1 MHMRQDKSIVE
12 GTDTALALR
21 CITAHDAVFDATANH
36 PASPAY
42 QRAVSHNCFRFLDG
56 TMHFKPA
63 EINILL
69 RSIPELPGKRRLF
82 FTNTIGCRR
91 RLKKEWKDTPLA
103 KLFYLEDEWS
113 MLKERAHAV
122 RLREAIR
129 AKGWRLYDAFNKFDA
144 NDDGSLSFSE
154 VWGALDYLCIKATPQ
169 DVVEFVSAI
178 SAEGR
183 ILYEQFYEVLY
194 PKAEEEVEGQPGQPA
209 EEPFEIVDTDGEP
222 SRADS
227 EHGSKTSAKDPVL
240 RPSKPTKDH
249 GKPLM
254 PSRQASGPV
263 VPRGEAEL
271 AAQYEA
277 LKSARQRATA
287 EIEEGERRLY
297 EQAKQRLNDGM
308 MTAEFEWIQQAR
320 DDGWANPKR
329 LASCIFYDFTRGKAE
344 TQEGAP
350 LRMEVRHLS
359 GGGGVGKWKF
369 QHVGKRGL
377 CTVPCASM
385 SGACYLVLQP
395 PIRRN
400 GGDQAKGVNLY
411 TLTMQVRFTH
421 SGTATVDTV
430 SGTMCTYVDGE
441 RTGEAK
447 SKEMVKD
454 GPFALQSRLA
464 CFFTE
469 KAVHEQQLLQI
480 MDEAVVSQVRSIT
493 VHGRVLD
500 AEEVK
505 KEHTALLSLLI
516 RDAISSAPA
525 PLRLFLREAHRAKPF
540 LTPNAVARCVT
551 AQLSDIESRLA
562 PPLWVALYERDSE
575 QVAERLGALRSHEIA
590 QCARWRKR
598 EPRSHQ
604 LADVDESNP
613 PYGDTLLHMAA
624 FVGHEEM
631 RSASMATDASEDEPE
646 DEYLNPRVK
655 EEDAARRLKNKRLV
669 RDAALEEEAGLEK
682 LFDRAVGGRSGGGG
696 SGGGPLT
703 AGDRV
708 RRGPD
713 WKWSNQDGGV
723 GGLGHCPQDRPV
735 WID

>member
-1 MHMRQDKSIVE
+1 
-12 GTDTALALR
+12 
-21 CITAHDAVFDATANH
+21 
-36 PASPAY
+36 
-42 QRAVSHNCFRFLDG
+42 
-56 TMHFKPA
+56 
-63 EINILL
+63 
-69 RSIPELPGKRRLF
+69 
-82 FTNTIGCRR
+82 
-91 RLKKEWKDTPLA
+91 
-103 KLFYLEDEWS
+103 
-113 MLKERAHAV
+113 
-122 RLREAIR
+122 
-129 AKGWRLYDAFNKFDA
+129 
-144 NDDGSLSFSE
+144 

-209 EEPFEIVDTDGEP
+209 EEPFEIVDADGEP

-227 EHGSKTSAKDPVL
+227 SEHGSKASTKAPVL
-240 RPSKPTKDH
+240 RPSKPAKDH
-249 GKPLM
+249 GMPLM

-308 MTAEFEWIQQAR
+308 MSAEFEWIQQAR

-369 QHVGKRGL
+369 QQVGKRGL
-377 CTVPCASM
+377 CTVPCASL

-411 TLTMQVRFTH
+411 TLTMQARFTH
-421 SGTATVDTV
+421 SGTGAWMNYFSDPTETLLSRGYLATGGWDDLSPKVKPVGAAEGGDSSEPCLTEIMLGSEEDESGQHMVFAGGEEEACNGPTIRHNQWHTLTATVDTV

-441 RTGEAK
+441 RTGEVK

-469 KAVHEQQLLQI
+469 EAVREEQLLQI
-480 MDEAVVSQVRSIT
+480 MDEAAVSQVRSIT

-500 AEEVK
+500 AEDVK

-516 RDAISSAPA
+516 RDAIASAPA

-540 LTPNAVARCVT
+540 LTPNAVAACVT
-551 AQLSDIESRLA
+551 AQLSRIESRLA
-562 PPLWVALYERDSE
+562 PPLWVALYERDAE
-575 QVAERLGALRSHEIA
+575 Q
-590 QCARWRKR
+590 K
-598 EPRSHQ
+598 
-604 LADVDESNP
+604 
-613 PYGDTLLHMAA
+613 
-624 FVGHEEM
+624 
-631 RSASMATDASEDEPE
+631 
-646 DEYLNPRVK
+646 
-655 EEDAARRLKNKRLV
+655 
-669 RDAALEEEAGLEK
+669 
-682 LFDRAVGGRSGGGG
+682 
-696 SGGGPLT
+696 
-703 AGDRV
+703 
-708 RRGPD
+708 
-713 WKWSNQDGGV
+713 
-723 GGLGHCPQDRPV
+723 
-735 WID
+735 